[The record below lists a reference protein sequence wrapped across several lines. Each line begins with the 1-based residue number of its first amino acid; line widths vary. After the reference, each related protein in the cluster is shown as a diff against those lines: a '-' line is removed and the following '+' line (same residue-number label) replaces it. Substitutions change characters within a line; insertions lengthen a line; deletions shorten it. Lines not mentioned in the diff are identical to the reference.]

1 MIYTCRRLHF
11 SKLVRGRE
19 VMMKYGEIGQNCIV
33 FTTLRTSC
41 EGNGGHFRRVV
52 SRNPSFQPC
61 QGWCKT
67 ISSSVSVILT
77 IRYHLSCIGWRGRND
92 TDDTIF
98 RWLNLIFRL
107 CRGGCIA
114 MSSSAVEGRAVPRR
128 PCRRRRPPPGRRSGR
143 RPAAGAGRPTWPTL
157 PLSTMLPNSPLPQQE
172 SRGWR
177 VECSTTGFAVL

>member
-1 MIYTCRRLHF
+1 MI
-11 SKLVRGRE
+11 
-19 VMMKYGEIGQNCIV
+19 KYGEFGQNCIV
-33 FTTLRTSC
+33 FTTLRTSR
-41 EGNGGHFRRVV
+41 EGNGGYFRRLV
-52 SRNPSFQPC
+52 SQNTPFQLYQC
-61 QGWCKT
+61 WCKT

-77 IRYHLSCIGWRGRND
+77 IRYHLACIGWRRRND

-107 CRGGCIA
+107 CRGGRIA

-143 RPAAGAGRPTWPTL
+143 RPAAGAGAGRPTWPTL